1 MAEKHPHELELLSFV
16 EEELDDRAR
25 VEVAEHLVACRSC
38 AGQVRRLE
46 AGRSAL
52 REAALLELPAARRE
66 EIIASLPERRDPW
79 RLFRPVKRA
88 LIIAAPVAG
97 AAALVGVFVVAGTQL
112 RGGGDDDD
120 GAAAE
125 ATADAGADTA
135 ATDRA
140 EDEGGQEAAP
150 APALDARLVREV
162 QGPAA
167 EIVRILEAEGITAEV
182 DASGDVVAEARAA
195 EVRAVLAG
203 RPSGDVAV
211 YVR

>member
-1 MAEKHPHELELLSFV
+1 V

-38 AGQVRRLE
+38 ADQVRRLE
-46 AGRSAL
+46 AARSAL

-79 RLFRPVKRA
+79 RLFRPVKKA
-88 LIIAAPVAG
+88 LVIAAPVAG
-97 AAALVGVFVVAGTQL
+97 AAALVGVFVLAGTQL
-112 RGGGDDDD
+112 QGGGDDDD
-120 GAAAE
+120 AAAPAAE
-125 ATADAGADTA
+125 ATADAAETG
-135 ATDRA
+135 RA

-150 APALDARLVREV
+150 ALDAAFVRSV
-162 QGPAA
+162 RGPAA

-182 DASGDVVAEARAA
+182 DSSGDVVAEAPAG
-195 EVRAVLAG
+195 EVREALAG